1 MTQNDAWSSNVDRTA
16 QLVQAAVAA
25 WRLHPS
31 RFAATLDALAER
43 MPAAMP
49 LVQAGLD
56 AGLQRLWASGWGPLD
71 LVHVV
76 GRELT
81 ADHAGVVAAAVVADA
96 RRRSEAGGRL
106 DPRWS
111 AQLESLEERAAS
123 TARPTEVVLRRS
135 VEVLALT
142 ARLPSIAP
150 TLPPPGGRSDG
161 GAGVS
166 DVDPKIL
173 ARVRALL
180 AKAESTDFEEEAE
193 AFTAKAQELLARY
206 SLDEAS
212 LHTVADVGEPSVRR
226 ILLDDPYAAA
236 KAYLVAAVA
245 GANRCRTVYTADLGW
260 VTVFGYDRD
269 LDAVELLAASLLAQA
284 TGAMARHGPRVDAA
298 GRSRTRAFRR
308 AFLLGFAQ
316 RVGERLRRAAE
327 AQAAEAGGE
336 EGRLVPV
343 LAARD
348 DRVRAAERAAFPT
361 IVRRAVSV
369 SDGTGWSAGQA
380 AAELA
385 SLGLPAGHL
394 PRPER
399 R

>member
-1 MTQNDAWSSNVDRTA
+1 MTENDAQSTDVDRTA
-16 QLVQAAVAA
+16 QLLKTAVAT
-25 WRLHPS
+25 WRVDPP
-31 RFAATLDALAER
+31 RFAAVLDALADRTPE
-43 MPAAMP
+43 AMP
-49 LVQAGLD
+49 LVEAALD
-56 AGLQRLWASGWGPLD
+56 TGLQRLWGSGWGPLD

-76 GRELT
+76 GREF
-81 ADHAGVVAAAVVADA
+81 ASDHAGVAAGAVIADA
-96 RRRSEAGGRL
+96 RRRNAAGCQVH
-106 DPRWS
+106 PRWS

-123 TARPTEVVLRRS
+123 TARPTDDVLRRS

-150 TLPPPGGRSDG
+150 TLPSPGGHSYG
-161 GAGVS
+161 GAGAS
-166 DVDPKIL
+166 DVDPKML

-193 AFTAKAQELLARY
+193 AFTAKAQELLTRY
-206 SLDEAS
+206 ALDEAS
-212 LHTVADVGEPSVRR
+212 LHTVADVGEPAVRR

-236 KAYLVAAVA
+236 KAHLVAAVA

-316 RVGERLRRAAE
+316 RIGERLRRAAE
-327 AQAAEAGGE
+327 VQAAGDGGE
-336 EGRLVPV
+336 AGRLVPV

-361 IVRRAVSV
+361 IVRRAISV

-385 SLGLPAGHL
+385 SLGVPAGRL
-394 PRPER
+394 PSP
-399 R
+399 